1 MEVVAIIPAAGEG
14 KRTKTSLR
22 KQFLPI
28 NGKPVLAHTLE
39 KFQKIQAIKGIIV
52 VVPKG
57 LVRYCKEYII
67 EKYNFDKVFKI
78 ITGGKSR
85 QDSVRNGLDVTPPK
99 CQLVLV
105 HDGVRPLISENHILA
120 CIKAAKRYG
129 TAIMAVKAKDTL
141 KLSTDDLVILETM
154 ERKNVWLAQTPQVFR
169 YSILKKAYDLAYE
182 DGFYGTDEASLVE
195 RLGKKV
201 RLIQGS
207 YRNIKITTREDIEI
221 AELILRGESL

>member
-1 MEVVAIIPAAGEG
+1 MEVIAIIPAAGEG

-39 KFQKIQAIKGIIV
+39 KFQKIQAVDGIIV
-52 VVPKG
+52 LVPRG
-57 LVRYCKEYII
+57 LVRYCKEYIVK
-67 EKYNFDKVFKI
+67 KYSLDKVFKVM
-78 ITGGKSR
+78 TGGKGR
-85 QDSVRNGLDVTPPK
+85 QDSVRNGLNVTPPE

-105 HDGVRPLISENHILA
+105 HDGVRPLISKDHILA

-129 TAIMAVKAKDTL
+129 AAITAVRAIDTV
-141 KLSTDDLVILETM
+141 KLSTDDAVILETM
-154 ERKNVWLAQTPQVFR
+154 DRKNVWLAQTPQVFR
-169 YSILKKAYDLAYE
+169 YSILKQAYDLAYK

-201 RLIQGS
+201 KLVEGS
-207 YRNIKITTREDIEI
+207 YRNIKITTREDIAI
-221 AELILRGESL
+221 AELILRGE